1 MKGNSQCLLGGI
13 GDSLLF
19 FSSTE
24 KFFLCKYTTIG
35 SVFGQG
41 WYKRITT
48 GKTGRLLGNLSHKT
62 VIFLWTVVHDDGRK
76 YSKQIKNEEDI
87 YTIGDGYSD
96 IEMIKRFDG
105 YAMENAVNEV
115 KKYAIKEYPSV
126 SNLIEDILEEKI

>member
-1 MKGNSQCLLGGI
+1 MKVAKING
-13 GDSLLF
+13 
-19 FSSTE
+19 
-24 KFFLCKYTTIG
+24 
-35 SVFGQG
+35 
-41 WYKRITT
+41 
-48 GKTGRLLGNLSHKT
+48 
-62 VIFLWTVVHDDGRK
+62 
-76 YSKQIKNEEDI
+76 KNEEDI